1 MISIITP
8 FHNAQKTLTACI
20 ESVLVQTETDWELIL
35 VNDGSADGSVK
46 LAQSYCGQDP
56 RIRLL
61 TQEQRGV
68 SEARNAGLSEAQGE
82 FVSFLDADDRIAPN
96 MLGVLLALIR
106 TYRAD
111 MAGCSF
117 LPFAEP
123 SDIAAAEPEA
133 GSVPPGAFFDPVRTE
148 IMTGADFVLRG
159 ILSSDTRI
167 WSKLIRRSCIGRTHF
182 RRSYTIGEDMLFL
195 LALTKRLGTVV
206 RTEARLYYY
215 YSNPAGAMQKPY
227 TPQYM
232 DQLRCWEA
240 AGRWIREERSDLA
253 EDSRCMARLA
263 AIRAVSAMLIA
274 GKLARL
280 AEAERMDE
288 AETTETLRQTVREC
302 LAVPG
307 VQDFLPKGYGIKTR
321 LFRLSPALYY
331 AAYGRWKRG

>member
-8 FHNAQKTLTACI
+8 FHNAQKTLVACI

-35 VNDGSADGSVK
+35 VDDGSTDGSAL
-46 LAQSYCGQDP
+46 LAQSYGGQDP
-56 RIRLL
+56 RIRVL

-68 SEARNAGLSEAQGE
+68 SEARNAGLSAAQGE
-82 FVSFLDADDRIAPN
+82 FVSFLDADDRIAPD
-96 MLGVLLALIR
+96 MLEVLLALIR

-123 SDIAAAEPEA
+123 SDIAAAEPET
-133 GSVPPGAFFDPVRTE
+133 GSVPPGASFDPAKTE
-148 IMTGADFVLRG
+148 IMTGSDFVLRG
-159 ILSSDTRI
+159 ILASDTRI

-195 LALTKRLGTVV
+195 LALTKKLGTVV

-215 YSNPAGAMQKPY
+215 YSNPAGAMQRPY

-240 AGRWIREERSDLA
+240 AGQWIREERSDLA
-253 EDSRCMARLA
+253 GDPRCAARLA
-263 AIRAVSAMLIA
+263 AIRAVSAILIA

-280 AEAERMDE
+280 GEAERAGA
-288 AETTETLRQTVREC
+288 AETTRALRQTVKEC

-307 VQDFLPKGYGIKTR
+307 AKGFLPRGYGIKTR